1 MILQKLRCCNKMV
14 AVLGKVTQLIKLL
27 KKKKRTNKIHNH
39 ILQVLKIIFVPRKV
53 YITFLIIN
61 IGE

>member
-1 MILQKLRCCNKMV
+1 MV